1 MSDSLYKASVG
12 ITTNMKISSTRW
24 IAKNSKRIGVDRIW
38 IGEDIDIGQDVFVLA
53 AATIL
58 QSQNVPVGTAIIPI
72 TVHKITDLARAAVS
86 LQQLT
91 DSEFVFGTGI
101 GGIQDLLKR
110 GIRIKKPVTLL
121 EEAVDVLHLF
131 WKGQTTSAETEL
143 FEVNEFS
150 LGLKR
155 PVDIPIFLGVRG
167 PQMLKLTGRIADGVI
182 LSGPFDYL
190 KQANKTINN
199 AAKKAGRDKNEV
211 ERVVW
216 LPTIPTFKGENEKL
230 AKHVVALVVAD
241 MPDPVLEMLS
251 IEKEKLNLLR
261 EAVKKSGVSVGTD
274 YVDQEIMDMF
284 SISGDKEHMV
294 DQFEK
299 LIKIGATEVVLG
311 PPFSGDWRGAMED
324 IFEEILRRR

>member
-1 MSDSLYKASVG
+1 VSDSLYRASVG

-24 IAKNSKRIGVDRIW
+24 IAKNANQIGVDRIW
-38 IGEDIDIGQDVFVLA
+38 IGEDIDIGQDVFVLT

-58 QSQNVPVGTAIIPI
+58 QSKDVAVGTAIIPI

-86 LQQLT
+86 LRHLT
-91 DSEFVFGTGI
+91 NSNFAFGTGI
-101 GGIQDLLKR
+101 GGMQDLLKR
-110 GIRIKKPVTLL
+110 GIHIKKPVTLL
-121 EEAVDVLHLF
+121 EEAIDVLHRL
-131 WKGQTTSAETEL
+131 WKGETTSVKTEL
-143 FEVNEFS
+143 FEVKDFS
-150 LGLKR
+150 LSLKQ
-155 PVDIPIFLGVRG
+155 PVEIPIFLGVRG

-190 KQANKTINN
+190 KQANETINK
-199 AAKKAGRDKNEV
+199 AAENAGRHKKEV

-216 LPTIPTFKGENEKL
+216 LPTIPTFKGGNEKL
-230 AKHVVALVVAD
+230 AKRVVALVVAD

-251 IEKEKLNLLR
+251 IEKEKLDLLK
-261 EAVKKSGVSVGTD
+261 EAVKKSGVSGGID
-274 YVDQEIMDMF
+274 YIDQEIMDMF

-299 LIKIGATEVVLG
+299 LNKFGATEVVLG

-324 IFEEILRRR
+324 IFEEILRRH